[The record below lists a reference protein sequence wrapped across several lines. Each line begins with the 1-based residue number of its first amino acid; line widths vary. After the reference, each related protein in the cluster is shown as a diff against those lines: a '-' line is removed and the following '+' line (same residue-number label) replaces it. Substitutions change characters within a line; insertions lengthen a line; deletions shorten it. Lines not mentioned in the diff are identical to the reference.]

1 MCCLRLSPSERSGPG
16 RHDAVV
22 QPPQNGTAS
31 SHGRGRASAG
41 RSAGEPLRDRCQGT
55 RFGIERAADELE
67 QVRAVNA
74 AVVPLFAA
82 AEIARQSLMGRR
94 SPRSVLKRSG
104 EQALREKR
112 GLKQAKKDARA
123 AERRSGEGP
132 SLGAADPEAREETG

>member
-1 MCCLRLSPSERSGPG
+1 M
-16 RHDAVV
+16 
-22 QPPQNGTAS
+22 
-31 SHGRGRASAG
+31 
-41 RSAGEPLRDRCQGT
+41 RDRCQGT
-55 RFGIERAADELE
+55 RVGIERAADELE

-123 AERRSGEGP
+123 AKRRAAAAEPFHLTETQANVGER
-132 SLGAADPEAREETG
+132 AA